1 MERVISSLRKIVRDE
16 NAVMIDEP
24 MSRHTTFGVGGTADI
39 FISAAVDELKDI
51 ISLLIE
57 EKCPYT
63 VVGNGSN
70 LLVSDKGIR
79 GAVICIGK
87 RMSSV
92 EIIEGDSGSI
102 IKAASGAMLPIVA
115 KKACDSG
122 LTGLEFATQ
131 IPGTIGG
138 AVYMNAGAFGG
149 DMSDTVQSVTT
160 IDMNGAVNHYKSEEA
175 DFGYRTSIFSK
186 KNEIITEAV
195 LGLLKG
201 DKDRISEKVLSIHE
215 KRAASQPVGK
225 RSAGSTFR
233 KISDG
238 DTPESMT
245 PAWKLI
251 QQAGMKD
258 ASVGGARVSE
268 KHSGFVINDGGAT
281 AADIY
286 TLINEII
293 DQVKNRTGVTLE
305 PEIKMLG
312 EF

>member
-1 MERVISSLRKIVRDE
+1 MERVITDLTKIVRE
-16 NAVMIDEP
+16 EKAILLNEP
-24 MSRHTTFGVGGTADI
+24 MSRHTTFGVGGPADI
-39 FISAAVDELKDI
+39 FINAAADELRDI
-51 ISLLIE
+51 ISLLKE
-57 EKCPYT
+57 DKCPYT

-92 EIIEGDSGSI
+92 DIREGDKGSI
-102 IKAASGAMLPIVA
+102 LIAASGAMLPVVA
-115 KKACDSG
+115 KKACEHG

-160 IDMNGAVNHYKSEEA
+160 IDMNGSEKNYRAE
-175 DFGYRTSIFSK
+175 DIGFGYRKSIFSS

-195 LGLLKG
+195 LGLMNG
-201 DKDRISEKVLSIHE
+201 DKDEISRRVLEIHE

-233 KISDG
+233 KICDG

-245 PAWKLI
+245 PDGKLI
-251 QQAGMKD
+251 QQAGMRD
-258 ASVGGARVSE
+258 A
-268 KHSGFVINDGGAT
+268 
-281 AADIY
+281 
-286 TLINEII
+286 
-293 DQVKNRTGVTLE
+293 
-305 PEIKMLG
+305 
-312 EF
+312 